1 MMDLLALLERQNAYI
16 EAGLPFDTALEW
28 AKIDMGLTQN
38 REIEADL
45 KEFLQGEA

>member
-1 MMDLLALLERQNAYI
+1 MDLLALLEHTNSYI
-16 EAGLPFDTALEW
+16 EAGLPPDTALDW
-28 AKIDMGLTQN
+28 ALIDLGLTQN